1 MAFEDIFWGVLIAL
15 GAGALIGLQRQQS
28 RDEEKGPG
36 VGGVRTFPL
45 IALAGALSALIA
57 HTMGVWPMLGA
68 MVIIGAFLAV
78 SQYQEWSRSADPGI
92 TTQVAALITF
102 LLGVLALEPG
112 IPLPV
117 GDRYLLIVASAGVVM
132 ALLSFKEPLHQ
143 AVARISD
150 DDLYATAKFVVLAV
164 VVLPLLPNRTYGPFN
179 VVNPFHVALMVVLI
193 AGVSFLGY
201 IAMRIAG
208 PRHGLLATGMLGGL
222 LSSTAV
228 TVSLATKARES
239 SAVVALAAVA
249 TLLASSTMFLRM
261 LVVISVINPP
271 LFPSLAWPLGIMALG
286 GYGTAL
292 MLYLQSGQTL
302 HEAPPLSYRNPL
314 ELGTALK
321 FGLFYG
327 VVIVVAK
334 GAQLGLGDHGLYASS
349 VLAGT
354 TDVDAITLSVAQFH
368 QEGLATRTAA
378 TAITVAAMTNT
389 IAKAALAA
397 WFGGWRL
404 AAHVALGLGVALA
417 GGALTLVFVA

>member
-1 MAFEDIFWGVLIAL
+1 MAFEEVFCGFLIAL

-45 IALAGALSALIA
+45 IALAGALSAFMA

-68 MVIIGAFLAV
+68 MLIVGAFLAV

-102 LLGVLALEPG
+102 LLGVLALAPE

-117 GDRYLLIVASAGVVM
+117 GDRYLLVVASAGVVM

-179 VVNPFHVALMVVLI
+179 VLNPFNVALMVVLI

-201 IAMRIAG
+201 IATRIAG

-222 LSSTAV
+222 VSSTAV
-228 TVSLATKARES
+228 TVSLATRARES
-239 SAVVALAAVA
+239 PAVVALAAVA

-261 LVVISVINPP
+261 LVVIGVVDLN
-271 LFPSLAWPLGIMALG
+271 LLTSLIWPLGMMALG

-292 MLYLQSGQTL
+292 MLYLKSRQAF
-302 HEAPPLSYRNPL
+302 HEVLPVHYRNPL
-314 ELGTALK
+314 ELGTALT
-321 FGLFYG
+321 FGLFYA

-334 GAQLGLGDHGLYASS
+334 GAQIVLGDQGLYASS

-354 TDVDAITLSVAQFH
+354 TDVDAITLSVARFH
-368 QEGLATRTAA
+368 QEGLDTRTAA
-378 TAITVAAMTNT
+378 TAITAAAMTNT

-397 WFGGWRL
+397 WFGGKPL
-404 AAHVALGLGVALA
+404 AWPVALGLGVALA
-417 GGALTLVFVA
+417 GGALTLVFIT

>member
-1 MAFEDIFWGVLIAL
+1 MAFEEIFWGFLIAL

-45 IALAGALSALIA
+45 IALAGALSAFIA
-57 HTMGVWPMLGA
+57 HTMGMWPMLGA
-68 MVIIGAFLAV
+68 MAMIGVFLAI
-78 SQYQEWSRSADPGI
+78 SQYQESSRSADPGV

-102 LLGVLALEPG
+102 LLGVLALAPE

-132 ALLSFKEPLHQ
+132 ALLSFKEPLHR

-179 VVNPFHVALMVVLI
+179 VVNPFNVALMVVLI
-193 AGVSFLGY
+193 SGMSFLGY

-222 LSSTAV
+222 VSSTAV

-261 LVVISVINPP
+261 LVVIGVINPP
-271 LFPSLAWPLGIMALG
+271 LLPSLAWPLGIMALG

-292 MLYLQSGQTL
+292 MLYLRSRQAL
-302 HEAPPLSYRNPL
+302 HEVPPVSYRNPL
-314 ELGTALK
+314 ELGTASK
-321 FGLFYG
+321 FGLFYA

-334 GAQLGLGDHGLYASS
+334 GAQIVLGDQGLYASS

-354 TDVDAITLSVAQFH
+354 TDVDAITLSVARFH
-368 QEGLATRTAA
+368 QEGLDTRTAA
-378 TAITVAAMTNT
+378 TAITAAAMTNT
-389 IAKAALAA
+389 IVKAALAG
-397 WFGGWRL
+397 WFGGWSL
-404 AAHVALGLGVALA
+404 AARVALGLGVALA
-417 GGALTLVFVA
+417 GGALTLAFIA